1 MQSATITYIAV
12 CYNYIHCILV
22 VMTGVISACQVHG
35 IILVYLIN
43 VCYYFTLSHLEGP
56 TYDYP

>member
-1 MQSATITYIAV
+1 
-12 CYNYIHCILV
+12 
-22 VMTGVISACQVHG
+22 MTGVISACQVHG